1 MTFRTLTKIS
11 ALLLLPALALSAQN
25 KAAWKM
31 PRATDGHPDLQGIWN
46 NSTRTPVE
54 RPAEFAGK
62 PTLTDADAKVWEKQ
76 EHQAWEELD
85 GTSEGPLHKTKGS
98 EGTGAYNVLFYDMG
112 SGLARVD
119 GVKRT
124 SMVVDPP
131 DGKIPALVPQARDR
145 MRAAAAARGSNV
157 ANVKERGLSERCI
170 FTSMAGPPM
179 LPTLYNNNYQIVQTP
194 DAVMIMAEEIHDAR
208 IIRINGQHAP
218 DNVRQWLGD
227 SIGRWE
233 GDTLV
238 VETTNF
244 TDQTHF
250 RGSTRNLKVT
260 ERFTRVDANN
270 IVYKAT
276 MEDPATWTKP
286 WTVELPLVAAP
297 GPIYEYACHEGNYA
311 IEDILGGARKAEEE
325 ATRKK

>member
-1 MTFRTLTKIS
+1 MTYRNWMKTGAI
-11 ALLLLPALALSAQN
+11 ALLAATALSAQS
-25 KAAWKM
+25 KAWKM
-31 PRATDGHPDLQGIWN
+31 PRTADGHPDLQGVWN

-62 PTLTDADAKVWEKQ
+62 ATLPDAEAKVWEQK

-124 SMVVDPP
+124 SLVIDPP
-131 DGKIPALVPQARDR
+131 DGKIPPVVPQARER
-145 MRAAAAARGSNV
+145 NRAAAAASANGG
-157 ANVKERGLSERCI
+157 NVKERGLSERCI
-170 FTSMAGPPM
+170 FVSMVGPPM

-194 DAVMIMAEEIHDAR
+194 DAVMILAEEIHDVR
-208 IIRINGQHAP
+208 IVRMNAPHAP
-218 DNVRQWLGD
+218 ENVRQWLGD

-244 TDQTHF
+244 TDQTRF
-250 RGSTRNLKVT
+250 RGSTRDLKVT
-260 ERFTRVDANN
+260 ERFTRVDANT
-270 IVYKAT
+270 IGYKAT
-276 MEDPATWTKP
+276 IEDPSTWTKP
-286 WTVELPLVAAP
+286 WTIELPFAAAP

-311 IEDILGGARKAEEE
+311 IEDILAGARKAE
-325 ATRKK
+325 AIDHKK